1 MALGRQ
7 SGSMNMPAVS
17 PDGRMR
23 AAIDML
29 GDKWRAEHS
38 PGPRVLED
46 KDGGACRGRPRNEA
60 QAGSVWGKQQSY
72 RAAVWSGL
80 YLVGGG
86 AKTKGGPG

>member
-1 MALGRQ
+1 
-7 SGSMNMPAVS
+7 MPAVS
-17 PDGRMR
+17 PDGRMQ

-29 GDKWRAEHS
+29 GDQRRVEHS
-38 PGPRVLED
+38 PGPRMLGD

-80 YLVGGG
+80 
-86 AKTKGGPG
+86 